1 MKGHRSQFGWALLS
15 FFWLLAPAPALAFG
29 DCPMV
34 GALEGFDASQEPQ
47 ITHFNSREVEVSDA
61 KGSQRVVEKGEVCRQ
76 AYDLKPGLTP
86 LSALE
91 IMRNYAEGLP
101 AQGFAI
107 ANKGRD
113 DGGDV
118 FAVGKNNGHEYWA
131 HVWQVN
137 GNVVYVETISVAPF
151 RSSALPHGGFDC
163 PIVPALANFGASEAP
178 TILNFNSMELR
189 VVDGDEEKT
198 ITKKGK
204 VCKQSYDL
212 KNGIPPASALDIMQN
227 YADALPKLG
236 MTITN
241 TKRDENGDVFATMT
255 KDGVETWA
263 KVWQV
268 NGNVVYVQTLNVAP
282 FQSIVLPHTDSDCPF
297 ASAIKDFS
305 ASEAPTILNFNS
317 MELRVVD
324 GDEEKTITKK
334 GKVCKQSYD
343 LKAGAPARSALEIMQ
358 NYADA
363 LPKLGMTITNTKR
376 DENGDVFATM
386 TKDGVETWAK
396 VWQVNGNVVYVQ
408 TLNVAPFQ
416 SIVLPHTDSD
426 CPFASAIKD
435 FSASEAPTILNF
447 NSMELRVTEGDEEKT
462 ITKKG
467 KVCKQ
472 SYDLKAGAP
481 ARSALEI
488 MQNYADALPKLGMTI
503 TNTKRDENGD
513 VFASMTKD
521 GVETW
526 AKVWQVNGNVVYV
539 QTLQIEPFKSSMKAP
554 QAAAQTSPPPAK
566 ARFDATAAQDG
577 KPVAGAWC
585 GAFAPGATG
594 RPIVHAD
601 SGKWQ
606 EIAPGTYDIGC
617 FVVECGAKSEG
628 WLRGQTLAAGD
639 ATLSVDTPAPRVAVA
654 LELQAPAS
662 AVEPVVAE
670 SGDFPYLPPAPGSTA
685 LGGKAL
691 VQPFYV
697 QPADAKQPEL
707 VAEKSIE
714 KDYRAPQCVT
724 PGALGAGYADALQ
737 KSGWTIVNQT
747 NDPDLRLTAH
757 FGSNGRN
764 IWASVGANAS
774 GYALTVADATVTG
787 AKIAEDLNAKCHL
800 ALTGVLFDFAKSTL
814 KPEIRRD
821 PRQSRRGA
829 CGEPGAEARGRGPH
843 RQRRLGRLQRQAVDG
858 AGEVGRQMARGPRRR
873 RQTPQGPRLR
883 QDAADRRQRH
893 RRGPRQESARR
904 VGESRLQGQERLNG
918 AAEPLQPGLVSG
930 A

>member
-47 ITHFNSREVEVSDA
+47 ITHFDSREVEVSDA

-178 TILNFNSMELR
+178 TILNFDSMELR

-305 ASEAPTILNFNS
+305 ASEAPTILNFDS

-324 GDEEKTITKK
+324 
-334 GKVCKQSYD
+334 
-343 LKAGAPARSALEIMQ
+343 
-358 NYADA
+358 
-363 LPKLGMTITNTKR
+363 
-376 DENGDVFATM
+376 
-386 TKDGVETWAK
+386 
-396 VWQVNGNVVYVQ
+396 
-408 TLNVAPFQ
+408 
-416 SIVLPHTDSD
+416 
-426 CPFASAIKD
+426 
-435 FSASEAPTILNF
+435 
-447 NSMELRVTEGDEEKT
+447 GDEEKT

-814 KPEIRRD
+814 KPESDAIL
-821 PRQSRRGA
+821 GKV
-829 CGEPGAEARGRGPH
+829 AEALAANPGLKLEVEGHTDNVGSDAYNDKLSMARAKSVVKWLEDH
-843 RQRRLGRLQRQAVDG
+843 DVDG
-858 AGEVGRQMARGPRRR
+858 KRLKAHGYGKTRPIADNDTDEGRAKN
-873 RQTPQGPRLR
+873 
-883 QDAADRRQRH
+883 
-893 RRGPRQESARR
+893 RR
-904 VGESRLQGQERLNG
+904 VELANLACKGKND
-918 AAEPLQPGLVSG
+918 
-930 A
+930 